1 MSVLTRL
8 GGGAGEGGARL
19 RRIAVLAPPFL
30 WLAVFFGLPILVVF
44 GISLAEPVTGIPP
57 YTAIVDWTSGRLP
70 RFIGD
75 FEKYATLFTDPYY
88 LDGLFGAVRI
98 AVTSTAIC
106 LVIGYPMA
114 WAIARARP
122 GVRLALL
129 LLVMVPFWTSFLI
142 RIYAWMTILNS
153 NGLANQLLLAS
164 GLIDRPAVL
173 LYTDFAVY
181 VGIVYAYLPFMVLPV
196 YAVLDR
202 IDRNL
207 LEAAADL
214 GARPVRAFV
223 SITLPLSLSGVVA
236 GCVLVFVPALGEYVV
251 PELLGGSDFVM
262 IGRLLWTES
271 FQNRDW
277 PMAAAIAIALLLVV
291 VVPVMLIQRLV
302 EPEGERA

>member
-1 MSVLTRL
+1 MSASA
-8 GGGAGEGGARL
+8 GAGEGSARL
-19 RRIAVLAPPFL
+19 RRIAVLAPPYL

-44 GISLAEPVTGIPP
+44 GISLADPVTGIPP

-70 RFIGD
+70 RFTGD
-75 FEKYATLFTDPYY
+75 FGKYATLFTDPYY
-88 LDGLFGAVRI
+88 LEGLFGAVRI
-98 AVTSTAIC
+98 AATSTAIC
-106 LVIGYPMA
+106 LAIGYPMA

-153 NGLANQLLLAS
+153 NGLANQLLLAL
-164 GLIDRPAVL
+164 GVIDRPAVL

-202 IDRNL
+202 IDRLL

-214 GARPVRAFV
+214 GARPARAFLSV
-223 SITLPLSLSGVVA
+223 TLPLSLPGVVA
-236 GCVLVFVPALGEYVV
+236 GCLLVFVPALGEYVV
-251 PELLGGSDFVM
+251 PELLGGSDFLM

-277 PMAAAIAIALLLVV
+277 PMASAIAIALLLVV

-302 EPEGERA
+302 ERKGERA